1 MSRRLL
7 SILLVLSVAL
17 NVSFVAGFLYVGRQL
32 RALETSQGRAEWAA
46 KKLGLHGAERQA
58 FLSRH
63 AGWRLELDRIQ
74 RERKAERDAF
84 WQEAVKDD
92 ADRSAVQARLVPLLA
107 VQREA
112 TVSGVDHLLRLF
124 GTLTLPQRQA
134 LVKMLRQKEEL

>member
-7 SILLVLSVAL
+7 SILLALSVAL

-32 RALETSQGRAEWAA
+32 RALETSHGRAEWAA
-46 KKLGLHGAERQA
+46 RKLGLDGADREA

-63 AGWRLELDRIQ
+63 TGWRLELERIQ

-92 ADRSAVQARLVPLLA
+92 ADRGAIQARLVPLLA